1 MENFLKIA
9 QAQLWSVVFPAKN
22 DLKKIRNELD
32 SLEKEMLEIS
42 KMDNKVEAIIRL
54 FKVISPIQDNGG
66 FSQTICELQKKN
78 FGQLDQIISAL
89 EVLQIHFR
97 RAGRYE
103 YGMNR
108 TKPGEEVTPEKVF
121 LGNVFGFL
129 TKPAS
134 YWLENQKRF
143 EAEDSRVTP
152 KAGCGLKYISVWYC
166 INDYQAGGFVKSHTE
181 GILNEIAVL
190 KKAA

>member
-1 MENFLKIA
+1 MKKFFKIA

-134 YWLENQKRF
+134 YWLENQEECKKEIRSDVSF
-143 EAEDSRVTP
+143 KDRKDPVSTWD
-152 KAGCGLKYISVWYC
+152 I
-166 INDYQAGGFVKSHTE
+166 INDQAKVFVESHTG
-181 GILNEIAVL
+181 GILKETAVL